1 MPLNTT
7 PPSHKIHKK
16 NFNAQEHGVDLNAVL
31 EDWSGVPAAQAEAA
45 GIAAHEAAERRA
57 ARKRQAA
64 QTAAQAKQKHSEAVH
79 LKWQRSAPMA
89 LRNSLAL
96 PLATW
101 ALLGLLVARSNANGV
116 LKMSLREMQGRLSTT
131 RPTVTGA
138 TKRLE
143 ALGWIDVDRRAIAR
157 DFNAINVYRL
167 RHPLLRAAAL
177 ACEKGGG
184 GKGAFT
190 APKKDQKETDTN
202 IQSAPLRAAGLHD
215 EGGERAR
222 TACHRPTPAPRSGR
236 RSGRMAGEP
245 AKRSDGR
252 AVQRSGDCREK
263 PSGVPDGHG
272 LPLAAKAEALLT
284 GGTFARFNHAA
295 YRAACHRHGPL
306 RAALAVVAA
315 AEMVRVRAGGAD
327 PVRDP
332 PAYLAGMLRKAS
344 HELRPD
350 VTLGR
355 IEARDQQQKEGA

>member
-1 MPLNTT
+1 MHPKTS
-7 PPSHKIHKK
+7 PSSRKFHKK
-16 NFNAQEHGVDLNAVL
+16 NSPARSVAELSATL
-31 EDWSGVPAAQAEAA
+31 EGWSHVSADHAEAA
-45 GIAAHEAAERRA
+45 GTAAHEDAERRA

-64 QTAAQAKQKHSEAVH
+64 QTAAQAKREHCEAVH
-79 LKWQRSAPMA
+79 LKWQGSVPVTA
-89 LRNSLAL
+89 RNSAAL

-101 ALLGLLVARSNANGV
+101 ALLGLLIDRSSASGV

-177 ACEKGGG
+177 ACEEGGG

-190 APKKDQKETDTN
+190 APKKDQKETNTN

-222 TACHRPTPAPRSGR
+222 TPRKSQRRAGRHDRRPVQHPPDGR
-236 RSGRMAGEP
+236 REA
-245 AKRSDGR
+245 
-252 AVQRSGDCREK
+252 
-263 PSGVPDGHG
+263 PSGVPDGSAV
-272 LPLAAKAEALLT
+272 PLAAKAEALLT
-284 GGTFARFNHAA
+284 SAPFAKFSRPA

-306 RAALAVVAA
+306 RAAQAVVAA
-315 AEMVRVRAGGAD
+315 AEMCRVREGSAD

-332 PAYLAGMLRKAS
+332 PAYLGGMLRRRCG
-344 HELRPD
+344 ELRPD
-350 VTLGR
+350 LTLGR
-355 IEARDQQQKEGA
+355 IEARSQHQREKEIER